1 MAWRS
6 ALSKNLQELR
16 ISLSQTSPGS
26 QVAAYLIGYLSVN
39 HEVSCSQGPPVVHGI
54 INGGGLYLERKHLWS
69 ASRCAERGTADLPQ
83 RLWLQGVRDFVLSS
97 YQELKK
103 ANPNL
108 PILVRESMQAEAK
121 LTARYDFGTE
131 TAVSVE
137 GMDKTEIS
145 KTLEE
150 LVKRGESMPR

>member
-1 MAWRS
+1 M
-6 ALSKNLQELR
+6 L
-16 ISLSQTSPGS
+16 
-26 QVAAYLIGYLSVN
+26 
-39 HEVSCSQGPPVVHGI
+39 
-54 INGGGLYLERKHLWS
+54 S
-69 ASRCAERGTADLPQ
+69 ASTCTKRGTADLLQ
-83 RLWLQGVRDFVLSS
+83 CLWLQGMRDFVLSS

-103 ANPNL
+103 ANPKL

-131 TAVSVE
+131 TAVSVD